1 MILLSD
7 AINRKLIHAHIINV
21 NISSQKA
28 RFRHTNSM
36 MYFYAQKQVVNR
48 RLFVR
53 RGAIIDDI

>member
-1 MILLSD
+1 MHTSLMSTS
-7 AINRKLIHAHIINV
+7 R
-21 NISSQKA
+21 SSQKA